1 MLNSILKFLGGKWFV
16 LALMCLMGMLLPT
29 TYSNM
34 MVVVAKEQLAAF
46 WYIPAVFLCNV
57 GGMLLVFWKFMGLI
71 SKPKTSQPV
80 ANTAW

>member
-16 LALMCLMGMLLPT
+16 LALMCLMAMLLPT

-34 MVVVAKEQLAAF
+34 MVVIAKNQLAAF
-46 WYIPAVFLCNV
+46 WYIAAVFVCNALAV
-57 GGMLLVFWKFMGLI
+57 LLAFWKFMGLI

-80 ANTAW
+80 ANQAW